1 MTGNIPFVAAVL
13 LPAAEAVDPA
23 DLADTADA
31 TGANGTTGATGA
43 TGAIGASGANGTTAA
58 TGRAGPAAST
68 ARKPEPL
75 LLAALAGVLCSA
87 RDGELPLFV
96 RTLGMSQSS
105 LLRMAGCCFPALDYH
120 EPIPE
125 RKYAA
130 LLACTPP
137 EFHRMHASL
146 MAQRGADAD
155 PCHADWLARAL
166 AAACLGQRFLWQD
179 LGLSGR
185 EELDALLRRYFGP
198 LYVRN
203 GGRGQWKHFLMHELG
218 TAPAARLGA
227 GFV

>member
-13 LPAAEAVDPA
+13 LPTVEPAELVESATPASAVA
-23 DLADTADA
+23 L
-31 TGANGTTGATGA
+31 
-43 TGAIGASGANGTTAA
+43 
-58 TGRAGPAAST
+58 
-68 ARKPEPL
+68 KPEPL
-75 LLAALAGVLCSA
+75 LLAALAGVLRSA

-96 RTLGMSQSS
+96 RTLGMPQAS

-130 LLACTPP
+130 LLACAPP
-137 EFHRMHASL
+137 EFHRLHALL
-146 MAQRGADAD
+146 MTQRGADAD

-179 LGLSGR
+179 LGLTGR
-185 EELDALLRRYFGP
+185 EELEALLRRYFGP
-198 LYVRN
+198 LHVRN

-218 TAPAARLGA
+218 AAPAIRLGA
-227 GFV
+227 GLV

>member
-1 MTGNIPFVAAVL
+1 MTGAIPFVAAVL
-13 LPAAEAVDPA
+13 LPTAELVDPA
-23 DLADTADA
+23 DFGDRADA
-31 TGANGTTGATGA
+31 PVA
-43 TGAIGASGANGTTAA
+43 
-58 TGRAGPAAST
+58 PAAL
-68 ARKPEPL
+68 KPEPL
-75 LLAALAGVLCSA
+75 LLAALAGVLRSA

-96 RTLGMSQSS
+96 RTLGMAQSS

-137 EFHRMHASL
+137 EFHRLHALL

-155 PCHADWLARAL
+155 PTHADWLARAL

-185 EELDALLRRYFGP
+185 EELETLLRRYFGP
-198 LYVRN
+198 LTVRN

-218 TAPAARLGA
+218 AAPAARLGA